1 MLDERASTRGPSTKL
16 PRFVISI
23 GISVGASSMGNG
35 TGPRTGGL
43 GGMTSVS
50 SVRSGWG
57 TKGAKMELST
67 GAGVG
72 TVGTSVGDAESTVG
86 DSVNGASV
94 GLKVGDKV
102 GVLVGFVVGNSVG
115 FWVGLRVGSAVGF
128 LVGSAVGFLVGFVE
142 GAGVGLLVGF
152 AEGSAVGFLVG
163 SAVGKGDTVGSSVV
177 LALLDSKVSAKM
189 QKSIIRRRRDENM
202 LLEICYQIGIA
213 CWRQRLI
220 SEVCL
225 FRCRKANFLVL

>member
-152 AEGSAVGFLVG
+152 AVGFLVG
-163 SAVGKGDTVGSSVV
+163 MSVV